1 MAPLDGAIGMKIN
14 LDLPQT
20 TDANISKAQPSKVSG
35 LGGVRCL
42 RSKSAPILSIYYLD
56 KIESL
61 NLDTYVLGNGKADHK
76 VSYTT
81 KFVIMRR
88 WSWAYL
94 IAH

>member
-1 MAPLDGAIGMKIN
+1 MKKLRIIE
-14 LDLPQT
+14 DQF
-20 TDANISKAQPSKVSG
+20 AQ
-35 LGGVRCL
+35 
-42 RSKSAPILSIYYLD
+42 SIYYLD

-61 NLDTYVLGNGKADHK
+61 NLDTYVLRNGKADHK